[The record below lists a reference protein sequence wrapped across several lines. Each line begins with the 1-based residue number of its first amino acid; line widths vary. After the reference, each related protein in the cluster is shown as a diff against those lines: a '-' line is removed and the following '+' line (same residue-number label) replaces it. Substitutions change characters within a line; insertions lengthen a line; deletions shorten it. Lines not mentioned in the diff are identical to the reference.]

1 MASSCGA
8 TSTDADAAQRDGQ
21 SAAVVDG
28 LESGF
33 RFAPE
38 FNAFMLSLQRLVQQ
52 GRTDEAQSLLQRAFG
67 MGAPCTAAASS
78 ARQRC
83 DDLVGGCV
91 CRVPPLVAA
100 VWALA
105 LVDVGDA
112 EKSRAWTEKWLQAE
126 ASHAQMEALTD
137 AGHRAV
143 AAADHARLL
152 HVYAAEILVP
162 AGCEDIATRVVAD
175 DAVVNEDVRETL
187 LAAVATAVAS
197 RDAALEARANRAKK
211 RAAAAATAAA
221 AAARAVVVPV
231 PAAPLDATEGVS
243 AAGAPATSSEVSP
256 ARFGNDGVLVG
267 VESVVTDAPAQLLRR
282 AQSFVAW
289 LTTLLAAGPGSRL
302 DPARVAAAVAAA
314 VLVLG
319 IVRRVSSTVVG
330 GRAISVT
337 VRELAWAVEKAL
349 AGLV

>member
-8 TSTDADAAQRDGQ
+8 TSTDVDAAQRDGQ

-52 GRTDEAQSLLQRAFG
+52 GHTDEGQSLLQRAFG
-67 MGAPCTAAASS
+67 MGAPCTAAASP

-83 DDLVGGCV
+83 DNLVGGCV

-105 LVDVGDA
+105 LVDAGDA

-152 HVYAAEILVP
+152 HVYATEILVP

-175 DAVVNEDVRETL
+175 DAVVNEDARETL

-211 RAAAAATAAA
+211 RAAASAAA
-221 AAARAVVVPV
+221 AAARAVFVPV
-231 PAAPLDATEGVS
+231 PAAPVDATEGVS

-256 ARFGNDGVLVG
+256 ARFGTDDVLVG
-267 VESVVTDAPAQLLRR
+267 VESVATDAPAQLLRR